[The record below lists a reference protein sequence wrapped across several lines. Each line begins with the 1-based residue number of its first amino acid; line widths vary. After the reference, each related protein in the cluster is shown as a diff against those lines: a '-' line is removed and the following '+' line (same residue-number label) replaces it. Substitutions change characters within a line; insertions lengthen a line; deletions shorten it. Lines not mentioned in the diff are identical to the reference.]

1 MDLEDTTY
9 LDPYWTEYLEVYART
24 VGVPA
29 NAPHEAIEHHRNE
42 YVTGGLWS
50 QVIEGS
56 RDGLAEL
63 VAGQAPVGI
72 VSNSDGTIERRL
84 DEMGICQVG
93 EGSGVEVRCF
103 VDSGAVGVEKPDP
116 RIFDFA
122 LRVLDVDPDGVWYVG
137 DTPGFDVVGARRA
150 GLEPLLMDPYDVS
163 ADIDVIRVTSLHQVA
178 AMAASPRSTH

>member
-1 MDLEDTTY
+1 
-9 LDPYWTEYLEVYART
+9 

-29 NAPHEAIEHHRNE
+29 NAVDEAIEHLRNE